1 MEGTRAEKSV
11 IMAKSI
17 SYGIVGCCVVM
28 SILLGCTSRT
38 SSVNRE
44 PDDLIADSLYTDSI
58 LEAEDTFAI
67 DELTEETP
75 LPVTVDELFDDF
87 IFNFDQSNRLQR
99 SRIRFPL
106 TIVESDGS
114 RTSISRG
121 EWHHRYVFLQQEVC
135 TAFWNT
141 TSQMALPQD
150 TSIVNARLE
159 HIFLHSRQVEAYL
172 FNRDTISGEW
182 YLSEEQITSFEHSPL
197 ASFLDFYQRFATD
210 SIFQRQHLAQTLKF
224 RTTDEESDYEVIEG
238 TIDAE
243 QWTEFAPELPQDVLV
258 CINYGQTYTNPNR
271 VLMQMRGISNGLQNM
286 LRFQCDDG
294 RWRLTEFEN

>member
-17 SYGIVGCCVVM
+17 SYDIVGCCVVM

-121 EWHHRYVFLQQEVC
+121 E
-135 TAFWNT
+135 
-141 TSQMALPQD
+141 
-150 TSIVNARLE
+150 
-159 HIFLHSRQVEAYL
+159 
-172 FNRDTISGEW
+172 
-182 YLSEEQITSFEHSPL
+182 
-197 ASFLDFYQRFATD
+197 
-210 SIFQRQHLAQTLKF
+210 
-224 RTTDEESDYEVIEG
+224 
-238 TIDAE
+238 
-243 QWTEFAPELPQDVLV
+243 
-258 CINYGQTYTNPNR
+258 
-271 VLMQMRGISNGLQNM
+271 
-286 LRFQCDDG
+286 
-294 RWRLTEFEN
+294 